1 MEKIKSLYEKYR
13 EIINYLIFGVLTT
26 IVNIGTKYALPFTI
40 FDAKNAV
47 ELQLAIIISWILA
60 VLFAYITNRKFV
72 FESKNKNKIKELISF
87 FSARIA
93 TLLLEMFIMWFF
105 ITLLKLNSDIY
116 VIIFTILT
124 QILVVVG
131 NYILSKIFVFKK
143 VDC

>member
-26 IVNIGTKYALPFTI
+26 IVNIGTKYALLFTI
-40 FDAKNAV
+40 FNEKNAV

-131 NYILSKIFVFKK
+131 NYILSKIFMFKK

>member
-13 EIINYLIFGVLTT
+13 EIINYLIFGILTT
-26 IVNIGTKYALPFTI
+26 IVNIGTKYALLFTI

-143 VDC
+143 VD

>member
-13 EIINYLIFGVLTT
+13 EIINYLIFGILTT
-26 IVNIGTKYALPFTI
+26 IVNIGTKYALLFTI

-47 ELQLAIIISWILA
+47 ELQLAITISWILA

>member
-26 IVNIGTKYALPFTI
+26 IVNIGTKYALLFTI

>member
-26 IVNIGTKYALPFTI
+26 IVNIGTKYALLFTI

-47 ELQLAIIISWILA
+47 ELQLAITISWILA

-143 VDC
+143 IDC

>member
-1 MEKIKSLYEKYR
+1 MGKIKSLYEKYR

-26 IVNIGTKYALPFTI
+26 IVNIGTKYALLFTI

-143 VDC
+143 VD

>member
-1 MEKIKSLYEKYR
+1 MNKTTLVKIGLLV
-13 EIINYLIFGVLTT
+13 IGFLVL
-26 IVNIGTKYALPFTI
+26 L
-40 FDAKNAV
+40 
-47 ELQLAIIISWILA
+47 
-60 VLFAYITNRKFV
+60 LFV
-72 FESKNKNKIKELISF
+72 VSF

>member
-26 IVNIGTKYALPFTI
+26 IVNIGTKYALLFTI

-143 VDC
+143 VD

>member
-26 IVNIGTKYALPFTI
+26 IVNIGTKFALLFTI

>member
-13 EIINYLIFGVLTT
+13 EIINYLIFGILTT
-26 IVNIGTKYALPFTI
+26 IVNIGTKYALLFTI

-72 FESKNKNKIKELISF
+72 FESKNKIKELISF